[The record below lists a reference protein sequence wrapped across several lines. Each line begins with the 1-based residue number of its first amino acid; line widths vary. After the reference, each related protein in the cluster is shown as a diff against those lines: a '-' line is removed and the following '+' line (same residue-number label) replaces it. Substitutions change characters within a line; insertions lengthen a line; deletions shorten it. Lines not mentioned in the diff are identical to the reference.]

1 MIRDIKEA
9 RAEREKEAEE
19 KKIKRKKE
27 RGGTACGFSL
37 WFFSLMTVQCLL
49 FFNLILFYLFHLTF
63 ITFI

>member
-19 KKIKRKKE
+19 KKKERKKE

-37 WFFSLMTVQCLL
+37 WLFSLMTV
-49 FFNLILFYLFHLTF
+49 
-63 ITFI
+63 